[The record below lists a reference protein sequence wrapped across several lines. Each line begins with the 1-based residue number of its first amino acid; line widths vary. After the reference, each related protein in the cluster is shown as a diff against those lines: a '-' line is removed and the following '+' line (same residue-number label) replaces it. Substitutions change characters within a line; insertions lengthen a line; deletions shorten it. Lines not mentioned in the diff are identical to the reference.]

1 MFTLSYKIN
10 ARPSTSNSRY
20 GYTLNHVEP
29 GWEDYVNKTLAG
41 QRSDG
46 KQNSSEHTFQA
57 DYTTPI
63 AKIHTLENRVEI
75 YYS

>member
-46 KQNSSEHTFQA
+46 KQNSSSILFRLIILPLLQKF
-57 DYTTPI
+57 I
-63 AKIHTLENRVEI
+63 RLKRG
-75 YYS
+75 